1 MIYLAT
7 QKGVNKAESEDA
19 ILIGHEVIS
28 DCIGEY

>member
-19 ILIGHEVIS
+19 ILIRIVAPVRS
-28 DCIGEY
+28 RAT